1 MKNGLN
7 KMDPIMF
14 SQPVGLFV
22 SKRSDTSTK
31 YKAKGAPLVKTPVTI
46 FLKDFGYILKIFHL

>member
-14 SQPVGLFV
+14 SQVGLFI

-31 YKAKGAPLVKTPVTI
+31 YRAKGAPLVRTLVTN